1 MIKKQKKIFEKYKKL
16 EVIGEGANSKV
27 YSVKEK
33 STGKIFALK
42 RIRDDTKEETNQE
55 IEILKQ
61 IKHPNVIEIYKDFLE
76 DENRYL
82 LLEKAD
88 CKKLYCLGFIVYFL
102 FNFLLFRYLIF
113 FIFLILLNI
122 FLN

>member
-88 CKKLYCLGFIVYFL
+88 CKAYFY
-102 FNFLLFRYLIF
+102 FEYFIF
-113 FIFLILLNI
+113 F
-122 FLN
+122 